1 MTIGYPPTER
11 GHGDSYIGTY
21 AMKSKR
27 SAHSISKVIAHVGLA
42 VAVSAC
48 STLFSGQ
55 SGPQVSVPDFSDPVQ
70 RSASLLRYCTKLH
83 QKGDL
88 NLAAGIC
95 NRAHEI
101 DPINPAPLME
111 LASVLQDL
119 GMGASAVEAYRAALL
134 LNPQQVDALYGL
146 GKIYI
151 NQQRY
156 DLAMEPLE
164 TAVLLESEDPRIYN
178 ALGVIM
184 DQQDEHASA
193 QSYYRQGLAYS
204 PRNVSLRN
212 NLGLSLVL
220 NGQDNDGLAMLRE
233 VAAEPDAGATAGRN
247 LELATQIAAQARSGA
262 HIASNPP
269 AAKAVDGEP
278 VQPAPL
284 SAAPVQQ
291 PYLSSMT
298 PAGTIHPQ
306 SASVPE
312 AVDDRPTGTP
322 VSLLQHYE
330 QSAVSPSADTATDSI
345 EDHLT
350 SNENAAAYTPPPRGS
365 FATAGSR
372 TSQVDATTEAKP
384 QSGPAAATI
393 AAKPVAEQP
402 AAMAADHDHPIA
414 TPQQTHPAEPEV
426 AQPEMVEPEVAQ
438 PEMAEAAVAEPEV
451 AETVEE
457 TAPRSAPAPQIQ
469 TRLAEIEAL
478 RAGRTAVPQITD
490 RPVTNGYA
498 TNRHAANGHATNGT
512 AFHKGSTDLSLQV
525 AGTSQAAAQVAG
537 SATAPPVSAM
547 ADDDWFYTVQVG
559 SFLSA
564 TRARLGWTIVRDAAG
579 ETLAELDALIVR
591 ADLGIE
597 KGIVYRVR
605 TVPME
610 NESVAAQLCNRLTD
624 QGIDCLLVKANRKGT
639 ARGLVDKICQDGST
653 AEFCRPT
660 QHSQTVNRHH
670 AS

>member
-1 MTIGYPPTER
+1 
-11 GHGDSYIGTY
+11 
-21 AMKSKR
+21 
-27 SAHSISKVIAHVGLA
+27 
-42 VAVSAC
+42 
-48 STLFSGQ
+48 
-55 SGPQVSVPDFSDPVQ
+55 
-70 RSASLLRYCTKLH
+70 
-83 QKGDL
+83 
-88 NLAAGIC
+88 
-95 NRAHEI
+95 
-101 DPINPAPLME
+101 ME

-119 GMGASAVEAYRAALL
+119 GMGASAAEAYRAALL

-262 HIASNPP
+262 HIASNPT
-269 AAKAVDGEP
+269 AAKAVDDEP

-306 SASVPE
+306 SASLPE

-414 TPQQTHPAEPEV
+414 APQQTHPAEPEV
-426 AQPEMVEPEVAQ
+426 AETAVTEPEVAQ
-438 PEMAEAAVAEPEV
+438 PEVAEAAVAEPEV

-478 RAGRTAVPQITD
+478 RAGRTAVPQTTD

-512 AFHKGSTDLSLQV
+512 AFHKASTDLSLQV

-639 ARGLVDKICQDGST
+639 AQGLVDKICQDGST